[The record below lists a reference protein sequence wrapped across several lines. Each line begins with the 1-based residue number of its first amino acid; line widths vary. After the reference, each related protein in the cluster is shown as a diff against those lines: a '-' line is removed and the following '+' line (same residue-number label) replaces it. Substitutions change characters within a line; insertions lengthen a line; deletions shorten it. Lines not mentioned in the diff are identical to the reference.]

1 MTWSDIEQ
9 ECCVRALSGSV
20 LSVSVHQFR
29 VQNAL
34 LVALFDEVV
43 RSVEIQY
50 QSNEFRRSEFRA
62 ILFHLFCTV
71 QILVLNNAWERLWEV
86 L

>member
-1 MTWSDIEQ
+1 MLYLYLGISSSVQ
-9 ECCVRALSGSV
+9 SSECTP
-20 LSVSVHQFR
+20 
-29 VQNAL
+29 
-34 LVALFDEVV
+34 VALFDEVV

-50 QSNEFRRSEFRA
+50 PSHEFRRSEFRA